1 MEEGGCLS
9 SDGLAGRRG
18 GCGCRL
24 GSLDWSCRRLQRPPN
39 QDMEVESIKMAA
51 CEAAADG

>member
-9 SDGLAGRRG
+9 SEGLAGRRG